1 MFKKNEI
8 HRRSTVNSVSPV
20 SPVVVVPT
28 VHYNERTTDQT
39 PPSQA
44 EFELEAIVKG
54 NVVELSKEICD
65 VIEHC
70 NSRGLTENTFRVE
83 SILLRTYL
91 QLIDVYPSLKEQQKW
106 SRTNSKPCWMD
117 DDKE

>member
-28 VHYNERTTDQT
+28 VHYNEETINPT

-44 EFELEAIVKG
+44 KLELESIVKG
-54 NVVELSKEICD
+54 NVVDMMKEIGN
-65 VIEHC
+65 VVEYC
-70 NSRGLTENTFRVE
+70 NSRELTEDAFRVE
-83 SILLRTYL
+83 SILLRAYL
-91 QLIDVYPSLKEQQKW
+91 ELIDIYPSLKEQYKW
-106 SRTNSKPCWMD
+106 MSDSSIKTCW
-117 DDKE
+117 